1 MKLLNKITNI
11 YLYSIFIIF
20 ILLIDKTGYHNIL
33 YIKWNIYVYTTVIY
47 ILAILLTTVFK
58 IIRSSISIKDF
69 KFNKIHLFALIYI
82 FILILS
88 CLLSPYKNYN
98 LLIGSTRVEGLIV
111 NIIYVISFMVISL
124 TYKYD
129 KKIIYAILLPSIIMA
144 LMIMIQRFIYNPF
157 SVSKDVSSEI
167 FYGTIGNID
176 TIGLLYTIYII
187 LGISLYIF
195 TNKVINRVYIIISI
209 ISSLIVMAIINVL
222 NMYVTLL
229 IILILLFPFVILS
242 SKYLKRYL
250 MITISII
257 SICIFKYYNYWYF
270 IILVIILISLFL
282 ILIRNTNYNILNK
295 KNVIK
300 CFIGLLLILLGI
312 IISIYFINFKNGLL
326 FEVHNILHGN
336 IVDSYGTYRIFLW
349 KRTFGMINSNNILLG
364 TGVDTY
370 YIAFSNKYF
379 DELVMNGYV
388 NINDTASNFYL
399 TRLINIGV
407 IGLSSFLL
415 FVGSVVCLERKN
427 KCSDATLICL
437 FITIISY
444 LIQGLFNLEV
454 VIVTPIFYC
463 ILAMY
468 TSLKIS
474 KVTVL

>member
-1 MKLLNKITNI
+1 
-11 YLYSIFIIF
+11 
-20 ILLIDKTGYHNIL
+20 
-33 YIKWNIYVYTTVIY
+33 
-47 ILAILLTTVFK
+47 
-58 IIRSSISIKDF
+58 
-69 KFNKIHLFALIYI
+69 
-82 FILILS
+82 
-88 CLLSPYKNYN
+88 
-98 LLIGSTRVEGLIV
+98 
-111 NIIYVISFMVISL
+111 
-124 TYKYD
+124 
-129 KKIIYAILLPSIIMA
+129 
-144 LMIMIQRFIYNPF
+144 
-157 SVSKDVSSEI
+157 
-167 FYGTIGNID
+167 
-176 TIGLLYTIYII
+176 
-187 LGISLYIF
+187 
-195 TNKVINRVYIIISI
+195 
-209 ISSLIVMAIINVL
+209 MAIINVL

-229 IILILLFPFVILS
+229 IIMILLFPFVILS

-250 MITISII
+250 MITILII

-282 ILIRNTNYNILNK
+282 ILIRNINYNILNK

-312 IISIYFINFKNGLL
+312 IISIYL
-326 FEVHNILHGN
+326 
-336 IVDSYGTYRIFLW
+336 
-349 KRTFGMINSNNILLG
+349 LLG

-388 NINDTASNFYL
+388 NVNDTASNFYL
-399 TRLINIGV
+399 TRLINIGI

-415 FVGSVVCLERKN
+415 FLGSIVCLARNN
-427 KCSDATLICL
+427 KCSDATSICL